1 MATKLLTKVLFC
13 SVIVKQ
19 FKIRQA
25 VGVHACWPLL
35 YLGNSFPCAAE
46 EMFATASSV
55 LSVVTH
61 AES

>member
-1 MATKLLTKVLFC
+1 M
-13 SVIVKQ
+13 IVKQ
-19 FKIRQA
+19 FEIRQA
-25 VGVHACWPLL
+25 VGVHTCWPLL
-35 YLGNSFPCAAE
+35 YLGSSFPRAVE